1 MTLLSGKHITKD
13 VDGVRC
19 SIVEV
24 GVSADRRD
32 FLKKILE
39 FNKYTVHVE
48 EIPPAEEGGEV
59 TYTLGVTSMIFNPV
73 IAVYQRML
81 FTEDGRRITPD
92 YWNQKTDAI
101 EPNYWDR
108 SKKVT
113 S

>member
-1 MTLLSGKHITKD
+1 MSLLKGKHTTKD

-24 GVSADRRD
+24 GVSKERAE

-39 FNKYTVHVE
+39 YNKYEVKLE
-48 EIPPAEEGGEV
+48 AKEAAEEGAQE
-59 TYTLGVTSMIFNPV
+59 TYTVGVTSMLLNAV
-73 IAVYQRML
+73 IAVYQRLL

-92 YWNQKTDAI
+92 YWNQKTDVI

-108 SKKVT
+108 SKKNF
-113 S
+113 